1 MKHPPLKFW
10 SALILAWLTVSP
22 IQAGTVVGTVSGQ
35 GAVDTGAAGG
45 GAYASRRYKFV
56 ERVDYDRLTDF
67 VVYIDQPVD
76 VTGEPPKHP
85 AAVVQKDA
93 AFDPHVLPV
102 MVGTAVRWPNE
113 DDIYHNVFSMSET
126 KDFNLGL
133 YKDKTDNAP
142 AVLFDRLGR
151 VDVFCG
157 IHSKMHCIILV
168 MPSRFFAVADARGNF
183 RIENIPP
190 GTYRLKAW
198 HERLPARVT
207 EVTVPETGEVKVDF
221 VLSLGEPHND

>member
-1 MKHPPLKFW
+1 MPMLKK
-10 SALILAWLTVSP
+10 ALLFLCALEITGIAT
-22 IQAGTVVGTVSGQ
+22 AGTIVGTVAAQ
-35 GAVDTGAAGG
+35 GAVDAGGEGG

-67 VVYIDQPVD
+67 VVYIDQPVE
-76 VTGEPPKHP
+76 GEAPKQP

-133 YKDKTDNAP
+133 YKDNTDRAP
-142 AVLFDRLGR
+142 AVLFDKLGR

-168 MPSRFFAVADARGNF
+168 LPSRFFTVADRRGNY
-183 RIENIPP
+183 RIEDVPP

-198 HERLPARVT
+198 HERLPGRT
-207 EVTVPETGEVKVDF
+207 REITVPEQGEVTVDF
-221 VLSLGEPHND
+221 VLSLGEPHID